1 MPLPPYVPEIGV
13 RAPWLTLAEGKEAR
27 IDVDLVLQYANPNA
41 ADVPGHEQA
50 IEEIRG
56 VIARADAWG
65 LEQPHRNWE
74 LYTSTSLD
82 ELRRLVA
89 YGRKFIDP
97 NAPDVGPEAALIG
110 QTITAPADSG
120 IKPRFKEA
128 ADKGLGIWLNAQD
141 VVAVNE
147 LLSQL
152 EPVTPAADES

>member
-1 MPLPPYVPEIGV
+1 MPLPPYVPQLGV
-13 RAPWLTLAEGKEAR
+13 RAPWLTKVEGKEDR
-27 IDVDLVLQYANPNA
+27 IDVDQVLAYAGAPQ
-41 ADVPGHEQA
+41 VEGHEQA

-56 VIARADAWG
+56 VIARGDAWG
-65 LEQPHRNWE
+65 LEAPHHNWE
-74 LYTSTSLD
+74 LYTSTPLD

-110 QTITAPADSG
+110 QTITPPSDSG

-128 ADKGLGIWLNAQD
+128 ADKGLGMWLNAQD

-147 LLSQL
+147 LLNQL
-152 EPVTPAADES
+152 ETVATATEES